1 MKYFLRISPAGIL
14 LGIISNGVVAQEL
27 GGHISVSSGESDNAF
42 KSATNFLSERQD
54 TYEAG
59 LAGRYNNQYL
69 SATAEYTGQDKRF
82 AKGSQEDRSFLDGSS
97 SLLLGSLSSPVD
109 LQVKHSQRTLLSAP
123 DDLNITTNQDEREII
138 SVIPRIRKRITDADL
153 LSLSADYSQ
162 IEYAKNELNN
172 STRTLGELSWLH
184 SISRVSDI
192 RFLAQQSDI
201 SFDNF
206 EFADYRYS
214 NSAIVYSTS
223 LRKLSY
229 SLMVG
234 YNKSEREIGGDYS
247 GSTYSFNASYKAPLH
262 TFKLIS
268 GRSITDSSMG
278 GGNVQSVNQNPN
290 SDGAHRVD
298 QIERTNTE
306 LSWSTEFICSKC
318 SADISLHQNSDDY
331 LVLGDEGRQQGGAFT
346 FAYAFTKKSR
356 LSYRIS
362 DMKQE
367 FSGSLVGRD
376 YTYQTQ
382 SVEYEFKFTDS
393 LGFRAFYEREDR
405 DSDSNQRTYIEEFVG
420 AAVTY
425 SF

>member
-1 MKYFLRISPAGIL
+1 MKHFLRTSPAGIL
-14 LGIISNGVVAQEL
+14 LGIISSGVAAQEL
-27 GGHISVSSGESDNAF
+27 GGHISISSGESDNAF
-42 KSATNFLSERQD
+42 KSASNFLSERQD

-59 LAGRYNNQYL
+59 LAGGYNNQYL

-82 AKGSQEDRSFLDGSS
+82 AKNSQEDRRFLDGSS
-97 SLLLGSLSSPVD
+97 SMLLGSLSSPID

-123 DDLNITTNQDEREII
+123 DDLNVTTNQDEREIV

-153 LSLSADYSQ
+153 LSLSADHSQ

-172 STRTLGELSWLH
+172 STRTQGELSWLH
-184 SISRVSDI
+184 TISRVNDI

-206 EFADYRYS
+206 EFADYRYT
-214 NSAIVYSTS
+214 NYAVVYSTG

-247 GSTYSFNASYKAPLH
+247 GSTYSFDASYKAPLH
-262 TFKLIS
+262 SFKLIS

-278 GGNVQSVNQNPN
+278 GGNVQSVNQNPT

-306 LSWSTEFICSKC
+306 LSWSTEFICNKC
-318 SADISLHQNSDDY
+318 STDISLYQNSDDY
-331 LVLGDEGRQQGGAFT
+331 LVLGDEGRQQGAAFT

-367 FSGSLVGRD
+367 FSGSLEGRN

-382 SVEYEFKFTDS
+382 AVEYEFKFTES
-393 LGFRAFYEREDR
+393 LGFSAFYEREDR
-405 DSDSNQRTYIEEFVG
+405 DSNSNQRTYIEEFIG
-420 AAVTY
+420 ASVTY

>member
-1 MKYFLRISPAGIL
+1 MKHFLRTSPTGIL
-14 LGIISNGVVAQEL
+14 LGIISSGVAAQEL
-27 GGHISVSSGESDNAF
+27 GGHISISSGESDNAF
-42 KSATNFLSERQD
+42 KSSTNFLSERQD

-59 LAGRYNNQYL
+59 LAGAYDNQYL

-82 AKGSQEDRSFLDGSS
+82 AKGSQEDRRFLDGSS

-123 DDLNITTNQDEREII
+123 DDLNVTTNQDEREII
-138 SVIPRIRKRITDADL
+138 NVIPRIRKRITDADL

-162 IEYAKNELNN
+162 IEYAKNVLNN
-172 STRTLGELSWLH
+172 STRTQGELSWLRA
-184 SISRVSDI
+184 ISKVNDI
-192 RFLAQQSDI
+192 RFLVQISDI

-206 EFADYRYS
+206 KFADYRYT
-214 NSAIVYSTS
+214 NSAVVYSTS

-229 SLMVG
+229 SVMVG
-234 YNKSEREIGGDYS
+234 YNKSEREIGGEYS
-247 GSTYSFNASYKAPLH
+247 GSTYSFNASYNAPLH

-278 GGNVQSVNQNPN
+278 GGNAQTVNQNPN
-290 SDGAHRVD
+290 NDGAYRVD

-306 LSWSTEFICSKC
+306 LSWSTQFICSKC
-318 SADISLHQNSDDY
+318 NASISLHQNADDY
-331 LVLGDEGRQQGGAFT
+331 LILGDEGRQQGGAFT
-346 FAYAFTKKSR
+346 FSYAFTKKSR
-356 LSYRIS
+356 LSYRIN

-367 FSGSLVGRD
+367 FSGSLGGRD

-382 SVEYEFKFTDS
+382 VVKYEFKFTES
-393 LGFRAFYEREDR
+393 LGFNAFYESEDR
-405 DSDSNQRTYIEEFVG
+405 DSENNQRTYIEKFIG